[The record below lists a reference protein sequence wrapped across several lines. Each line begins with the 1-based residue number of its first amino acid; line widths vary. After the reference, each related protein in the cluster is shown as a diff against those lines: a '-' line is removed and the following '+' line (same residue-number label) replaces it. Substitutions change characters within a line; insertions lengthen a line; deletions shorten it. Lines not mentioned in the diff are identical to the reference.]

1 MLLLFLHQYKK
12 RDPQLLLFFMA
23 KAFMKYLH
31 MKWGVYSNSQFVKL
45 KEMPIYFTD
54 RVYDV
59 LMRIKS
65 GSLPYTEL
73 KILPHADIKKS
84 LHTAGTTAGIG
95 HVHMHMLRHTFATLM
110 RDEGVPLDRIME
122 ALGHS
127 SMDMVLGMPRHGL
140 SS

>member
-1 MLLLFLHQYKK
+1 VDLTERTLTIVKSKNKK
-12 RDPQLLLFFMA
+12 IRTLYM
-23 KAFMKYLH
+23 
-31 MKWGVYSNSQFVKL
+31 
-45 KEMPIYFTD
+45 TD
-54 RVYDV
+54 RVYDL

-65 GSLPYTEL
+65 GSLPHPQL

-84 LHTAGTTAGIG
+84 LHTAGMQVGIG

-127 SMDMVLGMPRHGL
+127 SMDMVLRYAKARPQQLKEAFAALDG
-140 SS
+140 